1 MRHCQRLRRG
11 NSLVESALVLIL
23 FLAIFVGLFDI
34 GEILF
39 MQQTLAFRAHS
50 AARWG
55 AVHAFDETSIR
66 NLVLYGS
73 TQPAQGQQPIFGLT
87 TSNVSVLRPDQ
98 GTTNDRIVVAISGYT
113 LDFMSLAIVRLNA
126 GARINGPRV
135 TGMTVQVT
143 LPYEYTP

>member
-1 MRHCQRLRRG
+1 MRNVQRLRRG
-11 NSLVESALVLIL
+11 NSLVESALVLVM

-55 AVHAFDETSIR
+55 AVNAFDATAVR
-66 NLVLYGS
+66 NLVLYGT
-73 TQPAQGQQPIFGLT
+73 TQPEPGQHPIFGLT
-87 TSNVSVLRPDQ
+87 ASNVNVVRSNP
-98 GTTNDRIVVAISGYT
+98 GTVNDRIIVTVSGYT

-126 GARINGPRV
+126 GAHDASPQV
-135 TGMTVQVT
+135 TGMAVQVT
-143 LPYEYTP
+143 LPYEYSN